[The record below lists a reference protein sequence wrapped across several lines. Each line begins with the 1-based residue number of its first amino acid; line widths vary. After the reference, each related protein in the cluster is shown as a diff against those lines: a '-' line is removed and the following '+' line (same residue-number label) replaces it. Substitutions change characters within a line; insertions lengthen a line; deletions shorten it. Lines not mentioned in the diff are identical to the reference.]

1 MRIRKGD
8 TVYVRTGAH
17 KGKTGRVLFV
27 DTKKKVILVEGVNL
41 RKRHQ
46 RATQKS
52 PKGGIVTK
60 ESPIHL
66 SNVALYSSSVGGPTR
81 ISSAFITEG
90 GKARRV
96 RICKK
101 TGEQI

>member
-27 DTKKKVILVEGVNL
+27 DTQKNVVLVEGVNM

-46 RATQKS
+46 RATQKN
-52 PKGGIVTK
+52 PKGGIITK
-60 ESPIHL
+60 ESPIHI
-66 SNVALYSSSVGGPTR
+66 SNVALYSSSLSGPTR
-81 ISSAFITEG
+81 IGSAVISEG
-90 GKARRV
+90 GKPRRV